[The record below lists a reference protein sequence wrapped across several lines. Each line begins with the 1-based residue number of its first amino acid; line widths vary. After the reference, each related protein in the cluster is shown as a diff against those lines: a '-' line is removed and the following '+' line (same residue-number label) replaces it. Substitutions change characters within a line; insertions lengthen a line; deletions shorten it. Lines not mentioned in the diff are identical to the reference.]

1 MLLPKSSRYLL
12 FFLYTRCEAFP
23 TYPRTYDL
31 VHGEG
36 LLTLEFGEKQRCEM
50 LDIFAEIDRVLR
62 PEVDIYLTFL
72 LNRYILLG
80 EYIYIIILDGV
91 GKALIYMNLV

>member
-1 MLLPKSSRYLL
+1 M
-12 FFLYTRCEAFP
+12 
-23 TYPRTYDL
+23 
-31 VHGEG
+31 HGEG

-80 EYIYIIILDGV
+80 EYIYIIILDG
-91 GKALIYMNLV
+91 ALIYLNLV

>member
-1 MLLPKSSRYLL
+1 M
-12 FFLYTRCEAFP
+12 
-23 TYPRTYDL
+23 
-31 VHGEG
+31 HGEG

-80 EYIYIIILDGV
+80 EYVKL
-91 GKALIYMNLV
+91 LFT

>member
-1 MLLPKSSRYLL
+1 M
-12 FFLYTRCEAFP
+12 
-23 TYPRTYDL
+23 
-31 VHGEG
+31 HGEG